1 MEAVPLLAAA
11 VAEIPAVREEPEAE
25 KRRQAETSRT
35 HLNDSIILEILD
47 TFILVLYVWLTV
59 AAAECTH
66 DLRLQ
71 HRLGQDLA
79 PHVVAGEVA
88 RKLKTE
94 AQRLGSQA
102 AATAEEA
109 ARCGC

>member
-1 MEAVPLLAAA
+1 MLAAA
-11 VAEIPAVREEPEAE
+11 VVEIPAVREEPEAE
-25 KRRQAETSRT
+25 KRRQSETSRT
-35 HLNDSIILEILD
+35 HLNDSIILD

>member
-1 MEAVPLLAAA
+1 MSP
-11 VAEIPAVREEPEAE
+11 
-25 KRRQAETSRT
+25 
-35 HLNDSIILEILD
+35 HC
-47 TFILVLYVWLTV
+47 TV
-59 AAAECTH
+59 AGGAAECSV
-66 DLRLQ
+66 LRLQ